1 MPAFTA
7 PGILF
12 LNTWDA
18 PERAF
23 CRKLFGEFRQ
33 RGYTRYVEPAA
44 GAFTMPL
51 VAVEAGWKPEQM
63 WCSDVGLYSSIVGK
77 VCAGDPLE
85 ELGVRVDG
93 ELVDLPDA
101 DIATQGAFLLWKQL
115 LVRTEARPQV
125 DYWLHMVDDLIVYQR
140 EHIEKIRSRLEG
152 QRQRLEGIRY
162 SPLDIWRH
170 LEQVADDPHT
180 LVNANPPTFLK
191 GFERFFDTKGRLTW
205 NEPEYSPWDPY
216 PDTNR
221 LHELMKDKPALLLYL
236 QQREPGDYTDT
247 PIFGR
252 FLSPGQVVYLN
263 ANRPDD
269 VFAITGGPK
278 IAPKKS
284 GELNP
289 LERPMLPWDYVIR
302 KDSRVEL
309 LPVKSSVMDYYRGL
323 WVHRL
328 VATPGSNN
336 VLVLVD
342 GYVAGGLG
350 YGVDSMARPY
360 QPDSKWAEHLIL
372 RFAFGAPHDTARTTR
387 LVTMLAMTRTAG
399 RTSLT
404 GSSALYMEVSQ
415 GLVTVEYT
423 RHPEI
428 KGLRGLMKLDSRTE
442 HGDGYRLIYA
452 APWSDATV
460 EDVLVEYLRK
470 EEEWQTKRGSASSA
484 TASR

>member
-23 CRKLFGEFRQ
+23 CRRLFAEFHR
-33 RGYTRYVEPAA
+33 RGFNRYVEPAA

-51 VAVEAGWKPEQM
+51 VAAEAGWLPTEM
-63 WCSDVGLYSSIVGK
+63 DCSDVGLYSSIVGK

-85 ELGVRVDG
+85 DLEVRVDG
-93 ELVDLPDA
+93 ELVELPDA
-101 DIATQGAFLLWKQL
+101 DLSTQGAFLMWKQL

-125 DYWLHMVDDLIVYQR
+125 DYWLHMVNDLLVYQDWHVAR
-140 EHIEKIRSRLEG
+140 IAERLEG
-152 QRQRLEGIRY
+152 QRKRLAGMRY
-162 SPLDIWRH
+162 RPLDIWRH
-170 LEQVADDPHT
+170 LEEVADDPKT
-180 LVNANPPTFLK
+180 LINANPPTFLK

-205 NEPEYSPWDPY
+205 AEPEYSPWDPY
-216 PDTNR
+216 PDTAR
-221 LHELMKDKPALLLYL
+221 LHEMMKDKPAMLLYL
-236 QQREPGDYTDT
+236 QQREPGDFTDT

-252 FLSPGQVVYLN
+252 WLSPGQVVYLN
-263 ANRPDD
+263 SNRPDE
-269 VFAITGGPK
+269 VFEITGGPK

-284 GELNP
+284 GEINP
-289 LERPMLPWDYVIR
+289 LELPVLPWDYVIR
-302 KDSRVEL
+302 PDSRITL
-309 LPVKSSVMDYYRGL
+309 MPVKSSVMDYYRGL

-336 VLVLVD
+336 VLVLID
-342 GYVAGGLG
+342 GKVAGGIG
-350 YGVDSMARPY
+350 YGIDSMARPY

-372 RFAFGAPHDTARTTR
+372 RFAFGAPHDTIRTTR
-387 LVTMLAMTRTAG
+387 LVTMLAMTQTCG
-399 RTSLT
+399 RISLT
-404 GSSALYMEVSQ
+404 GSAALYMEVSE

-452 APWSDATV
+452 APWSNATP
-460 EDVLVEYLRK
+460 EDVVLEFLKK
-470 EEEWQTKRGSASSA
+470 EAEWQAKKQP
-484 TASR
+484 TAA